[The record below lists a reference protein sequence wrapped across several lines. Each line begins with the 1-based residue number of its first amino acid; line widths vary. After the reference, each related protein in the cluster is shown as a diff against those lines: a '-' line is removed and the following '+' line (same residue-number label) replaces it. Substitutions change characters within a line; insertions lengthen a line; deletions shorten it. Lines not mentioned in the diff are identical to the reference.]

1 MSTEYTR
8 AVIDNGPI
16 KLMDDVRVNS
26 PLRVLAC
33 TLTSISIFYL
43 FADPDFNHFLLSK
56 FFFF

>member
-43 FADPDFNHFLLSK
+43 FADPDFNFFLPSK
-56 FFFF
+56 F